1 MSSSG
6 PSCWLSTVSAMT
18 SLLASV
24 PCLTNSDGDDG
35 DDDGGDSGDSG
46 GDDDDDGSG
55 GDDDGGDELSVSL
68 SILVFVNKS
77 LKH

>member
-1 MSSSG
+1 
-6 PSCWLSTVSAMT
+6 MT

-35 DDDGGDSGDSG
+35 DDDGGVSG